1 MCNNCKF
8 RKQMLELEIENKLQ
22 DECGVFGIAAPG
34 IDNLAKDVYFGLHS
48 LQHRGQDS
56 AGIAANDGGQINFY
70 KKSGLVTEVFNDSIM
85 EGLKGDIC
93 IGHVRAATKLQG
105 HESYAQP
112 FVVHSKMGTL
122 AIGHNGQLVNAKY
135 IREQLQSD
143 GCVFHTNSDCET
155 IAVLIAKLMKNA
167 TVEEA
172 IAQAALRVQGAFSLV
187 ITIGSK
193 LIGVRDPHGIRPLC
207 IGKTKNGYVLS
218 SESCAFPLQG
228 AELVRDVE
236 PGEIVV
242 IENGELTSVKYANVP
257 VRSCSFEYV
266 YTART
271 DSNID
276 GTVVYMSRREAGRIL
291 AREDD
296 VEADMVIAVPDSGT
310 VAAIGYAEESGIP
323 FGEGF
328 VKSRY
333 VGRTFIQP
341 TQEMRVQSV
350 KMKLNVLEE
359 NVRGKRIV
367 MIDDSIVRGT
377 TSDKI
382 IKLLKDA
389 GALEVHMRLS
399 SPPVMYSCYM
409 GTDTPDRKNLIA
421 ANLSIE
427 EIREKISADSLRYI
441 SIEGLKES
449 IGLGDNVCLACF
461 DGVYPVELYDIEHE
475 TGEKTFVGEYD

>member
-1 MCNNCKF
+1 MCNDCKF
-8 RKQMLELEIENKLQ
+8 RQCMAELEIENKIQ
-22 DECGVFGIAAPG
+22 DECGVFGISAPG
-34 IDNLAKDVYFGLHS
+34 IENLAKDVYFGLHS

-56 AGIAANDGGQINFY
+56 AGIAANDGGKISFY
-70 KKSGLVTEVFNDSIM
+70 KKLGLVTEVFNDDIM

-93 IGHVRAATKLQG
+93 VGHVRAATKMQG
-105 HESYAQP
+105 HESYSQP
-112 FVVHSKMGTL
+112 FVVHSKMGSL

-135 IREQLQSD
+135 VREQLQED
-143 GCVFHTNSDCET
+143 GCVFHTTSDAET
-155 IAVLIAKLMKNA
+155 IAVLIAKLMKNC

-172 IAQAALRVQGAFSLV
+172 IAQACLRVQGAFALV
-187 ITIGSK
+187 ITIGNK

-207 IGKTKNGYVLS
+207 IGKTKNGYVIS

-228 AELVRDVE
+228 AELVRDVQ

-242 IENGELTSVKYANVP
+242 IENGEINSVKYATVP
-257 VRSCSFEYV
+257 VRGCSFEYV

-271 DSNID
+271 DSKID

-421 ANLSIE
+421 ANMSIE
-427 EIREKISADSLRYI
+427 EIRQKISADSLRYI

-449 IGLGDNVCLACF
+449 IGLGDNICLACF
-461 DGVYPVELYDIEHE
+461 TGEYPVELYDIEHE

>member
-1 MCNNCKF
+1 MCNNCKN
-8 RKQMLELEIENKLQ
+8 KKCMMELEIENKLQ

-34 IDNLAKDVYFGLHS
+34 VKHLAKDVYFGLHS

-56 AGIAANDGGQINFY
+56 AGIAANNDGKISFY
-70 KKSGLVTEVFNDSIM
+70 KALGLVTDVFNDEIM
-85 EGLKGDIC
+85 ETMEGDIC
-93 IGHVRAATKLQG
+93 IGHVRAATFAED
-105 HESYAQP
+105 HESYSQP
-112 FVVHSKMGTL
+112 FVVHSKMGSL
-122 AIGHNGQLVNAKY
+122 AIGHNGKLVNAKY
-135 IREQLQSD
+135 VREQLKED
-143 GCVFHTNSDCET
+143 GLVFHTSSDAEL
-155 IAVLIAKLMKNA
+155 IAVLIAKLMKNG
-167 TVEEA
+167 TVEQA
-172 IAQAALRVQGAFSLV
+172 IAEAALRVQGAFALV
-187 ITIGSK
+187 ITIGNK

-207 IGKTKNGYVLS
+207 IGKTKNGYVIS

-228 AELVRDVE
+228 ATLVRDVE
-236 PGEIVV
+236 PGEIVI
-242 IENGELTSVKYANVP
+242 IENGQLSSVKYANVP

-296 VEADMVIAVPDSGT
+296 IEADLVIAVPDSGT

-359 NVRGKRIV
+359 NVKGKRIV

-409 GTDTPDRKNLIA
+409 GTDTPNRKNLIA
-421 ANLSIE
+421 ANMTIE
-427 EIREKISADSLRYI
+427 EIRKKINADSLKYI

-461 DGVYPVELYDIEHE
+461 DGNYPVELYDIEHE
-475 TGEKTFVGEYD
+475 TGEKVFVGEYD